1 MQSFKVLDHDA
12 DIRLEVY
19 GTSMEELY
27 RNAATAIFSLI
38 TNPANVSPALEKK
51 ITVSGNGELL
61 INFLNELLFI
71 WDVERFIPVD
81 VSVSFQADSLAAVM
95 KGDIFDEDKHVIEME
110 MKAVTYHKF
119 SLAQEK
125 GIFKATFVVDV

>member
-71 WDVERFIPVD
+71 WMSKGLSPSMCR
-81 VSVSFQADSLAAVM
+81 SLFRQTA
-95 KGDIFDEDKHVIEME
+95 
-110 MKAVTYHKF
+110 
-119 SLAQEK
+119 SLRS
-125 GIFKATFVVDV
+125 